1 MMIIDTMRENT
12 VSRSPRRG
20 PFIVCA
26 ALWPKPAAMMSHG
39 EPSPTA
45 AACIQR
51 HTKRFVDTQPTMAK
65 AMIVSRHPHEEGFDI
80 GALSAPVKRN

>member
-39 EPSPTA
+39 EEA
-45 AACIQR
+45 
-51 HTKRFVDTQPTMAK
+51 
-65 AMIVSRHPHEEGFDI
+65 
-80 GALSAPVKRN
+80 